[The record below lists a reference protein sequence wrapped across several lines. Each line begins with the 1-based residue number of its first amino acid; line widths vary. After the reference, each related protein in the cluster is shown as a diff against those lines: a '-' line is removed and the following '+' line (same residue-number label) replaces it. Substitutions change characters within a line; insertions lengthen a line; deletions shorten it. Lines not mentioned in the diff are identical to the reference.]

1 MAWRNRSPVGAILAV
16 VVVLSAS
23 VLFFQSTFKSQP
35 QGVSRLLDPTA
46 QAGSAEV
53 AQHYS
58 PFENLEQM
66 DQERLDSAQHSI
78 DIAMYSFTDR
88 YLAEKLAKLARRG
101 VQIRLYRDREQYED
115 EEQHIR
121 GTSTSLLRG
130 QTGIQIRVKGSRELM
145 HLKAYLIDGSL
156 LRDGSANWSPS
167 GLKRQDNNAHFTS
180 DRAQIAAFQQIFEQM
195 WNRAANERVQ

>member
-1 MAWRNRSPVGAILAV
+1 MAWPNRSPVGAILAI
-16 VVVLSAS
+16 VVVLTTS
-23 VLFFQSTFKSQP
+23 VLFLQTTFKSQRRDTSSFL
-35 QGVSRLLDPTA
+35 GPTA
-46 QAGSAEV
+46 RAGSAEV
-53 AQHYS
+53 VQHYS

-66 DQERLDSAQHSI
+66 DQERLDSAQRSI

-101 VQIRLYRDREQYED
+101 VQIRLYRDREQYEQ
-115 EEQHIR
+115 EEQRIR
-121 GTSTSLLRG
+121 GTTTSLLRG

-145 HLKAYLIDGSL
+145 HLKVYLIDGSL

-180 DRAQIAAFQQIFEQM
+180 DRAQITAFQQIFEQM
-195 WNRAANERVQ
+195 WDRADNERVQ